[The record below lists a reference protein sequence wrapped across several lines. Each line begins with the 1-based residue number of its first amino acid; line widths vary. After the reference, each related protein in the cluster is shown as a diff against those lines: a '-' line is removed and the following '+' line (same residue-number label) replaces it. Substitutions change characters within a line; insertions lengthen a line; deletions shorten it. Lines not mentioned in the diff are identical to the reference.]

1 MKKRIFAA
9 GIVFGFLL
17 SSISGCGHKTE
28 PEENFVITG
37 IEVMTEL
44 EMMDSEQNDLEL
56 PQSGSEKPESETAGS
71 ERSDTETPESGMQES
86 EMTESEQELE
96 EQEIDIVS
104 KNNAQE
110 NDAAETESLTDLEAT
125 TDPVVE
131 TEMQTETKTA
141 ADIQNS
147 ETFAPEKQFRT
158 CAKKWPEASKVGV
171 IYSAGNKKAKKQLK
185 KARELAK
192 EYGMELITAKIQEK
206 IDIDL
211 EASQLVG
218 QADVIF
224 CLDDELVN
232 ELIPTICAYAKEV
245 EIPVLSMEGNVIS
258 NENHG

>member
-9 GIVFGFLL
+9 GIVLGFLL

-28 PEENFVITG
+28 PEETFVITG

-56 PQSGSEKPESETAGS
+56 LQSGSEKSES
-71 ERSDTETPESGMQES
+71 ERSYTETPESGMQES
-86 EMTESEQELE
+86 EVTESKQGLE

-110 NDAAETESLTDLEAT
+110 NDAAETESLTDLEEV

-131 TEMQTETKTA
+131 TETEIQTETKTA
-141 ADIQNS
+141 ADIQNK
-147 ETFAPEKQFRT
+147 ETFSPEKQFRT

-185 KARELAK
+185 KYRELSE
-192 EYGMELITAKIQEK
+192 EYGMELIMAKIQEK